1 MGCLAGTFLHTADK
15 KNESFSYKRNV
26 EGVQASP
33 STLGRTSTFG
43 R

>member
-1 MGCLAGTFLHTADK
+1 MDCLAGTFRHSADK
-15 KNESFSYKRNV
+15 KNESFSLKRNE
-26 EGVQASP
+26 EGEEASP

>member
-1 MGCLAGTFLHTADK
+1 MGCLAGINRHSAEK
-15 KNESFSYKRNV
+15 KNESFSLKRNE
-26 EGVQASP
+26 EGEEASP